1 MKKGSGGLG
10 SVAESL
16 SLVVVIGVLVAF
28 FALKTGTFLS
38 TATFSAIASQ
48 VPAAIIIAVGMTFV
62 LVIAGIDLSVGS
74 VAGLCGC
81 VLALCLKIWNW
92 PLPVAILACVATGLA
107 CGSLNGFICAKWRL
121 PSFIVTLGMLEAA
134 RGATYLVSGSRTIY
148 IGAQIESI
156 ANTTF
161 LGLPLPFI
169 IALIV
174 VAAGQI
180 VLSRAKFGRY
190 ALAIGANEQAV
201 RLSGV
206 EPARIKAIV
215 FALCGAL
222 VAIAALIDT
231 SRLASADPNAGTG
244 FELQAI
250 AAVVIG
256 GTSLSGGRGSVVNS
270 LLGVLVISVLGAGLT
285 QMGAQEP
292 TKRLITGC
300 VIVLAVVLDS
310 IRRRSQKTSTA

>member
-1 MKKGSGGLG
+1 MRGKAWGGAVG
-10 SVAESL
+10 ECL
-16 SLVVVIGVLVAF
+16 SLVLVIAALTAF
-28 FALKTGTFLS
+28 FSLKTGSFL
-38 TATFSAIASQ
+38 TAATFSAIASQ

-81 VLALCLKIWNW
+81 VLGVCLVNLHW
-92 PLPVAILACVATGLA
+92 PLPLAILACVATGLA
-107 CGSLNGFICAKWRL
+107 CGTLNGFICTKWRL

-156 ANTTF
+156 ANTTI
-161 LGLPLPFI
+161 LGLPLPFV
-169 IALIV
+169 IAILV
-174 VAAGQI
+174 VAAGQT
-180 VLSRAKFGRY
+180 VLSRAKCGRY

-201 RLSGV
+201 RLSGI
-206 EPARIKAIV
+206 EPARIRAIV

-222 VAIAALIDT
+222 VSISALINT

-256 GTSLSGGRGSVVNS
+256 GTSLSGGRGSIVNS

-292 TKRLITGC
+292 TKRLITGG
-300 VIVLAVVLDS
+300 VIILAVVLDS
-310 IRRRSQKTSTA
+310 IRRRQNRVAAA

>member
-1 MKKGSGGLG
+1 MRKGSRGRLA
-10 SVAESL
+10 SVADSL
-16 SLVVVIGVLVAF
+16 GLLAVIAALVAF
-28 FALKTGTFLS
+28 FAIKTGTFLS
-38 TATFSAIASQ
+38 AATFSAIASQ

-81 VLALCLKIWNW
+81 ILGLCLRSWGL
-92 PLPVAILACVATGLA
+92 PLPLAILACLGTGLA
-107 CGSLNGFICAKWRL
+107 CGAISGFVCNKWRL

-134 RGATYLVSGSRTIY
+134 RGATYLVSDSRTIY

-156 ANTTF
+156 ANTCV
-161 LGLPLPFI
+161 LHLPLPFL

-180 VLSRAKFGRY
+180 VLTRAKFGRY

-206 EPARIKAIV
+206 V

-222 VAIAALIDT
+222 VALAALLDT
-231 SRLASADPNAGTG
+231 SRLASADPNTGTG
-244 FELQAI
+244 WELQAI

-300 VIVLAVVLDS
+300 VIVLAVILDS
-310 IRRRSQKTSTA
+310 YRRRKSSIA

>member
-1 MKKGSGGLG
+1 MKKRGRGLG
-10 SVAESL
+10 AYGESL

-38 TATFSAIASQ
+38 GATFSAIASQ
-48 VPAAIIIAVGMTFV
+48 VPAAIVIAVGMTFV

-81 VLALCLKIWNW
+81 VLGLSLKSWGF
-92 PLPVAILACVATGLA
+92 PLPLAILVCIATGLA
-107 CGSLNGFICAKWRL
+107 CGALNGVISTKWRL

-134 RGATYLVSGSRTIY
+134 RGATYLVSDSRTIY

-156 ANTTF
+156 ANTTL
-161 LGLPLPFI
+161 LGMPLPFV
-169 IALIV
+169 IALVV

-206 EPARIKAIV
+206 EPARIKALV
-215 FALCGAL
+215 FALCGTLA
-222 VAIAALIDT
+222 AIAALIDT
-231 SRLASADPNAGTG
+231 SRLASADPNAGSG

-256 GTSLSGGRGSVVNS
+256 GTSLSGGKGSIVNS
-270 LLGVLVISVLGAGLT
+270 LLGVLVIAVLSAGLT

-292 TKRLITGC
+292 TKRLITGG
-300 VIVLAVVLDS
+300 VIVLAVIVDS
-310 IRRRSQKTSTA
+310 IRRRRYAAAT

>member
-1 MKKGSGGLG
+1 MKKGRGGLG
-10 SVAESL
+10 PVGESL
-16 SLVVVIGVLVAF
+16 SLVVVIAALATF

-38 TATFSAIASQ
+38 AATFGAIERQ
-48 VPAAIIIAVGMTFV
+48 VPSAIIIAVGMTFV

-81 VLALCLKIWNW
+81 VLGLCLRSWGL
-92 PLPVAILACVATGLA
+92 PLPLAIAACVATGLA
-107 CGSLNGFICAKWRL
+107 CGALNGVISTKWRL

-134 RGATYLVSGSRTIY
+134 RGAAYLVSDSRTIY

-156 ANTTF
+156 ANTKL
-161 LGLPLPFI
+161 LGLALPFV

-180 VLSRAKFGRY
+180 MLSRAKFGRY

-206 EPARIKAIV
+206 EPARIKALV

-222 VAIAALIDT
+222 VSIAALIDT
-231 SRLASADPNAGTG
+231 SRLASADPNAGSG

-256 GTSLSGGRGSVVNS
+256 GTSLSGGRGSIVNS

-292 TKRLITGC
+292 TKRLITGL
-300 VIVLAVVLDS
+300 VIVLAVVLDAVR
-310 IRRRSQKTSTA
+310 RRRSGAAAA

>member
-1 MKKGSGGLG
+1 MKKGRGGGLG
-10 SVAESL
+10 SAGESL
-16 SLVVVIGVLVAF
+16 SLIVVIGALVGF
-28 FALKTGTFLS
+28 FAWKTGTFLS
-38 TATFSAIASQ
+38 AATFSAIASQ

-81 VLALCLKIWNW
+81 VLGLSLKGWGF
-92 PLPVAILACVATGLA
+92 PLPLGVAACIATGLA
-107 CGSLNGFICAKWRL
+107 CGCLNGFICTRWRL

-134 RGATYLVSGSRTIY
+134 RGATYLVSDSRTIY

-156 ANTTF
+156 ANTT
-161 LGLPLPFI
+161 LAGLPLPFV
-169 IALIV
+169 IALAV
-174 VAAGQI
+174 VVAGQI
-180 VLSRAKFGRY
+180 VLSRARFGRY

-206 EPARIKAIV
+206 EPGRVKAIV

-222 VAIAALIDT
+222 VSVAALIDT

-244 FELQAI
+244 AELQAI

-256 GTSLSGGRGSVVNS
+256 GTSLSGGRGSIVNS

-292 TKRLITGC
+292 TKRLITGG

-310 IRRRSQKTSTA
+310 IRRRGGAIHA

>member
-1 MKKGSGGLG
+1 MKKSSGGKLG
-10 SVAESL
+10 SIADSL
-16 SLVVVIGVLVAF
+16 GLIAVIAALITF
-28 FALKTGTFLS
+28 FAIKTGTFLS
-38 TATFSAIASQ
+38 AATFNAIASQ

-81 VLALCLKIWNW
+81 VLGLCLVSWSF
-92 PLPVAILACVATGLA
+92 PLPLAIAACIATGLA
-107 CGSLNGFICAKWRL
+107 CGAINGLVCNKWRL

-134 RGATYLVSGSRTIY
+134 RGATYLISDSRTIY
-148 IGAQIESI
+148 IGAKIECI
-156 ANTTF
+156 ANTSV
-161 LGLPLPFI
+161 LGLPLPFL

-180 VLSRAKFGRY
+180 ALTRAKFGRY

-206 EPARIKAIV
+206 EPARITAAV

-222 VAIAALIDT
+222 VSIAALIDT

-244 FELQAI
+244 CELQAI

-256 GTSLSGGRGSVVNS
+256 GTSLSGGRGSIVNS

-300 VIVLAVVLDS
+300 VIVLAVILDS
-310 IRRRSQKTSTA
+310 YRRRKSSLN

>member
-1 MKKGSGGLG
+1 MKKGRGGLG
-10 SVAESL
+10 PAGESL
-16 SLVVVIGVLVAF
+16 SLIVVIAVLVGF
-28 FALKTGTFLS
+28 FAFKTGTFLS
-38 TATFSAIASQ
+38 AATFSAIASQ

-81 VLALCLKIWNW
+81 VLGICLKTWNL
-92 PLPVAILACVATGLA
+92 PLPVGILACLATGLA
-107 CGSLNGFICAKWRL
+107 CGSLNGLICTKWRL

-134 RGATYLVSGSRTIY
+134 RGATYLVSDSRTIY
-148 IGAQIESI
+148 IGAKIESI
-156 ANTTF
+156 ANATF
-161 LGLPLPFI
+161 LGLPLPFV
-169 IALIV
+169 IALAV

-201 RLSGV
+201 RLSGI

-222 VAIAALIDT
+222 VSIAALIDT
-231 SRLASADPNAGTG
+231 SRLASADPNAGSG

-256 GTSLSGGRGSVVNS
+256 GTSLSGGRGSIINS

-310 IRRRSQKTSTA
+310 YRRRRTAASC

>member
-1 MKKGSGGLG
+1 MKGKTRSSAVG
-10 SVAESL
+10 ECL
-16 SLVVVIGVLVAF
+16 SLVLVIAALTTF
-28 FALKTGTFLS
+28 FALKTGSFLT

-62 LVIAGIDLSVGS
+62 LVIGGIDLSVGS

-81 VLALCLKIWNW
+81 VLGLCLKIWNW
-92 PLPVAILACVATGLA
+92 PLPAAILACMAAGLA
-107 CGSLNGFICAKWRL
+107 CGSLNGFICTKWRL

-156 ANTTF
+156 ANRTI
-161 LGLPLPFI
+161 LGLPLPFV
-169 IALIV
+169 IALVV
-174 VAAGQI
+174 VAIGQI

-222 VAIAALIDT
+222 VSIAALIDT

-256 GTSLSGGRGSVVNS
+256 GTSLSGGRGSIVNS

-292 TKRLITGC
+292 TKRLITGG
-300 VIVLAVVLDS
+300 VIILAVVLDS
-310 IRRRSQKTSTA
+310 YRRRNRPSQAS